1 MQIDFTKFK
10 QGTSILIQVNPRS
23 SMRGLY
29 AGKVVGTMN
38 TRRSLIDRWV
48 VQLDIFDLA
57 TGETKEGYLVSEFG
71 RTTFQ
76 FEGLRQE
83 VVRIE
88 IA

>member
-1 MQIDFTKFK
+1 MQIDFTQLK
-10 QGTSILIQVNPRS
+10 QETSILIQVNPRS

-38 TRRSLIDRWV
+38 TIRSLIDRWV
-48 VQLDIFDLA
+48 VQLDIFDFT
-57 TGETKEGYLVSEFG
+57 TGETEQGYLVSEFG

-76 FEGLRQE
+76 LEGLIQE